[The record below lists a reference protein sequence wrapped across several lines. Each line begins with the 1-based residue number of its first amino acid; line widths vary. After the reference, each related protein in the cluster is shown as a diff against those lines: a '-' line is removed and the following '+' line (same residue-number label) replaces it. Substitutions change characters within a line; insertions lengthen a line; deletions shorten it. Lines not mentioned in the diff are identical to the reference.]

1 MSKARRRTLSH
12 EEVENFLNEINN
24 KTVIDSDMLSKQ
36 SSLKNINEVAA
47 ETKPVAP
54 PDEAQMIRDYCRV
67 KFIYDVAFPA
77 SLCSCLDHFP

>member
-24 KTVIDSDMLSKQ
+24 KTVIDSDMLSKP
-36 SSLKNINEVAA
+36 SNLKNINEVVADS
-47 ETKPVAP
+47 KPVAP

-67 KFIYDVAFPA
+67 KYPSDVAIVAMF
-77 SLCSCLDHFP
+77 C

>member
-24 KTVIDSDMLSKQ
+24 KTVIDSDMLSKP
-36 SSLKNINEVAA
+36 SNLKKISEAAA
-47 ETKPVAP
+47 ESKPVAP

-67 KFIYDVAFPA
+67 NYDSHVAIFV
-77 SLCSCLDHFP
+77 SLR